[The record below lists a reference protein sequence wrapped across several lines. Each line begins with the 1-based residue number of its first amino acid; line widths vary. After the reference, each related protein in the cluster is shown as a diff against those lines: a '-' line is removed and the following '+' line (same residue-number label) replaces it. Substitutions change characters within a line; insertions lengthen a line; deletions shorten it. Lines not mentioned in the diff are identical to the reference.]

1 MGHALGFGIGRLQIN
16 FLRIQHVVLRPGD
29 ASQHNARGKLLF
41 VDPQPPYRC
50 FHKLLLIALVV
61 NGEIFSQA
69 RSQRLN
75 VTPQQPHAKRM
86 KGRDQG
92 LQQRASAH
100 QLFHA
105 LGHLAGGFVGECDR
119 QDGIRRDAHILDHVG
134 DAVSDSARFSTAG
147 PGQHQHRVF
156 NGLSGLALLG
166 IELV

>member
-1 MGHALGFGIGRLQIN
+1 MTLADFVSDFQQPHRLEQQIVEVEGVGLAQLLPVNLIDMGHALGFGIGRLQIN

-100 QLFHA
+100 QLSHA

-119 QDGIRRDAHILDHVG
+119 
-134 DAVSDSARFSTAG
+134 
-147 PGQHQHRVF
+147 
-156 NGLSGLALLG
+156 
-166 IELV
+166 